1 MLQSRSQRGQSF
13 CLEVDAEVSDPLSA
27 CSKTAIE
34 LECVRAMKR
43 NQGWFWLLNRA
54 YARDVMPP
62 WYPKTMKRRPC

>member
-27 CSKTAIE
+27 CSKTVIE

-43 NQGWFWLLNRA
+43 NQGFLVLVA
-54 YARDVMPP
+54 E
-62 WYPKTMKRRPC
+62 